1 MEQISERAA
10 AARICPRAPCSWRS
24 QLYQQEQ
31 LCGTAPRRSRS
42 PLSWE
47 SLLPWRGIP
56 AHPSAPPERES
67 SRDALRAKQSPSV
80 TNAVKKKGASLNM
93 VKSSL
98 SRALS
103 LWTASQEAQKGQ
115 TNSKELDS
123 DNKIL
128 RTAHTRWKT
137 GNLGKPRLPV
147 QRLLTTHRG

>member
-103 LWTASQEAQKGQ
+103 LWTAALHRKHRKGKQ
-115 TNSKELDS
+115 TAKSWTRIIKHS
-123 DNKIL
+123 V
-128 RTAHTRWKT
+128 RHTP
-137 GNLGKPRLPV
+137 GGKLE
-147 QRLLTTHRG
+147 TWASRGCLFSGC